1 VSSDENA
8 RHYPPKWSPAR
19 LCGSNVNTITIQ
31 GSAFL
36 MKIPAISRVLLL
48 LSLVG
53 CSTVSLTTGLVEKA
67 RGLYSQSKSLVG
79 LGPNSLSQVDLITT
93 SAPKDKAIVV
103 EIAFAYSDAVG
114 AILTGA
120 TEGQW
125 FAESNG
131 YCASYE
137 ADLDLL
143 RLELPAGYN
152 ASVSQLPTGS
162 LAAKQIVAFVAG
174 VGKADLSSFTRVS
187 VIVTSEE
194 LATEELPG
202 PSLIPDPKPSSSTGV
217 MKKC

>member
-1 VSSDENA
+1 
-8 RHYPPKWSPAR
+8 
-19 LCGSNVNTITIQ
+19 
-31 GSAFL
+31 
-36 MKIPAISRVLLL
+36 MKTPAISTVLLL

-53 CSTVSLTTGLVEKA
+53 CSTVSLTTGIVEKA

-103 EIAFAYSDAVG
+103 EIAFGYSDAVG

-152 ASVSQLPTGS
+152 ASVLQLPTGS

-202 PSLIPDPKPSSSTGV
+202 ASLIPDTKPSSSTGV